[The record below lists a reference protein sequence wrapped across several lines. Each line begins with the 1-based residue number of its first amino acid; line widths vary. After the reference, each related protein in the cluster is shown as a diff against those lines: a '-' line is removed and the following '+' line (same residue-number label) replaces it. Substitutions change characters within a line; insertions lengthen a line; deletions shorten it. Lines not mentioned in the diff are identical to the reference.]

1 KFPFLVPAQPKSIGT
16 ERLLD
21 SGLGATGARYW
32 DGPVRVLRRRSERC
46 YHRILSA
53 VLWGASAPVWTPEF
67 FTKFRAWRPPA
78 LDALLSSPIPPGVH
92 ADQNGKSTRTNPACA
107 ARVAMGNALRPDE
120 DRAYDHPAD
129 YLGWVARR
137 IGSDRTVDHRVVQ
150 AAQDAGAVEFRWLS
164 VHPRLRCLCD
174 SVHAHRLRPAIG

>member
-1 KFPFLVPAQPKSIGT
+1 MLPQDTFGCPLGR
-16 ERLLD
+16 ERTNMD
-21 SGLGATGARYW
+21 SG
-32 DGPVRVLRRRSERC
+32 
-46 YHRILSA
+46 
-53 VLWGASAPVWTPEF
+53 F
-67 FTKFRAWRPPA
+67 FTRYRAWRPPA
-78 LDALLSSPIPPGVH
+78 LHALLSSSMPPGIQT
-92 ADQNGKSTRTNPACA
+92 DQNGKPTRNNPACA

-137 IGSDRTVDHRVVQ
+137 IGGDRTVDHRVVH
-150 AAQDAGAVEFRWLS
+150 AAQGAGAVEFRWLP